1 MSRRLKAADVYR
13 AVNYTRNQ
21 LRGLLA
27 ELDYRFETTDIAQP
41 RVARTYSP
49 HDFLMLLIACD
60 LDTMG
65 LKRSAIALL
74 LPAIAQELSGP
85 RPVARHPKLVLTLN
99 PPMARYVDGE
109 VTIEE
114 GIVRPLSSI
123 FARADFQIVQTGRDL
138 PYSQG
143 SLNFAPALITEGA
156 NPQVVG
162 SKVRGGR

>member
-1 MSRRLKAADVYR
+1 MSKRLKAADVYR

-27 ELDYRFETTDIAQP
+27 ELDYKFETTDIAQP

-49 HDFLMLLIACD
+49 HDLLMLLIACD

-74 LPAIAQELSGP
+74 LPAIAHELSGP
-85 RPVARHPKLVLTLN
+85 RPVARNPKLVLTLS

-114 GIVRPLSSI
+114 GIVRPLASI
-123 FARADFQIVQTGRDL
+123 LARADAQIMQAGRDSL
-138 PYSQG
+138 SLQG
-143 SLNFAPALITEGA
+143 SLNFAPTLITEAASPRAIAPKARRAG
-156 NPQVVG
+156 
-162 SKVRGGR
+162 

>member
-27 ELDYRFETTDIAQP
+27 ELDYQFETTNVAQP

-49 HDFLMLLIACD
+49 HDFLVLLIACE

-65 LKRSAIALL
+65 LKRSAIAVL
-74 LPAIAQELSGP
+74 LPAIVQELSGP
-85 RPVARHPKLVLTLN
+85 RPVARNPKLILTLR

-114 GIVRPLSSI
+114 GIVQPLASI
-123 FARADFQIVQTGRDL
+123 FARADAQIMQTGRDSFSL
-138 PYSQG
+138 QG
-143 SLNFAPALITEGA
+143 SLNFAPALITEA
-156 NPQVVG
+156 ASPQVIAPKTRRAG
-162 SKVRGGR
+162 

>member
-27 ELDYRFETTDIAQP
+27 ELDYQFETSNITQP
-41 RVARTYSP
+41 RVARSYSP
-49 HDFLMLLIACD
+49 HDFLVLLIACD

-65 LKRSAIALL
+65 LKRSTIALL

-85 RPVARHPKLVLTLN
+85 RPIARHPKLVLTLN

-109 VTIEE
+109 VTIGE
-114 GIVRPLSSI
+114 GIVQPLASI
-123 FARADFQIVQTGRDL
+123 FARADTQMMHAGRDSSSL
-138 PYSQG
+138 QG
-143 SLNFAPALITEGA
+143 SLSFAPALITEAA
-156 NPQVVG
+156 NPQIVAP
-162 SKVRGGR
+162 KTRRAE